1 MLRRALLAGWLAL
14 AALAGPAVAQA
25 PQTDAQLLL
34 QSSPLAGY
42 RYYEGKRLW
51 KLMQVGEP
59 LTLVREPDNPYD
71 RNAVRVEWQGHKLGY
86 VPRADNEAVAR
97 FLDRG
102 VRLEARI
109 IRLKK
114 SRNPWERI
122 LFEIYLGL

>member
-51 KLMQVGEP
+51 KLMQVGEY